1 MGHLG
6 QPVGDGLHAVGLP
19 GDSPV
24 QRPSQFLASC
34 LHCSDNRCRRASARE
49 LTFRAL
55 PISFDVL
62 LCILCCFIAGAGF
75 FGLLGGILEALR
87 EMLHVVAQQPD
98 WSSGVSQQNAWTLT
112 SKHFILSCSL
122 KPAKNQAKTC
132 YIVDCFYLRQHC
144 GGFRWSCG

>member
-34 LHCSDNRCRRASARE
+34 LHCSDNRCRRASTARE

-62 LCILCCFIAGAGF
+62 LCVLCCFIAGAGF
-75 FGLLGGILEALR
+75 FGLLGGIPEALR
-87 EMLHVVAQQPD
+87 EMVAQQPA

-112 SKHFILSCSL
+112 PKHFILSCSL

-144 GGFRWSCG
+144 GGFRWFCG